1 MSILLCGCGEFT
13 FYINYGTTT
22 TQVYPLNFL
31 ETSLVWEP
39 ETGHVY
45 YRQKFQGTLVFGG
58 TKLKDDFDFFW
69 DIEEIAPCARLYFKI
84 YKDTFLYWEGYFST
98 SNGSWD
104 LDECTFSVTP
114 LVDDVYNKIFDGWDI
129 EYNILSYG
137 EITETVCIFDNGN
150 PTDDE
155 TYDRCRMLVDVIEYL
170 LRKTTGDVAA
180 IVNSDFFEDATNYV
194 TDTTNHYDYVAIMQK
209 SDAKRPNAT
218 NNALVGMMSLKHILE
233 IISCMNLTW
242 EYDGTDLRIEHISYW
257 PENPGIDISTQ
268 KIARGTNKYKYLNE
282 TIPKYEKFSWME
294 AYNTDFIGV
303 PIEYSDDCVTSDI
316 ANNSVE
322 LTLSDITTDLQY
334 IIDSMVS
341 EDTENAISDNGWVLI
356 ANENRGGDLYIRF
369 GASILSPY
377 QYFYPNMDFA
387 WTALH
392 ITLFMHNRY
401 LPTGTMNN
409 ALKTFYTVRKNKQQ
423 TCSIVNCDTEFDPT
437 EHLTTELG
445 ETYLGGLKAKIGKA
459 IRKPYGEINLTL
471 LYGYENV
478 ANPGYDYGDIMF
490 LWEELTTGSPNEE
503 STFYAMLNHTD
514 LADVVYV
521 FTVDISDAH
530 GHICNSGNITL
541 TVTAGTL
548 FGSVEYTWCK
558 TMATPT
564 APYFID
570 RIHEISITAGW
581 INTDI
586 I

>member
-1 MSILLCGCGEFT
+1 M
-13 FYINYGTTT
+13 
-22 TQVYPLNFL
+22 
-31 ETSLVWEP
+31 
-39 ETGHVY
+39 
-45 YRQKFQGTLVFGG
+45 
-58 TKLKDDFDFFW
+58 
-69 DIEEIAPCARLYFKI
+69 
-84 YKDTFLYWEGYFST
+84 
-98 SNGSWD
+98 
-104 LDECTFSVTP
+104 
-114 LVDDVYNKIFDGWDI
+114 
-129 EYNILSYG
+129 
-137 EITETVCIFDNGN
+137 
-150 PTDDE
+150 
-155 TYDRCRMLVDVIEYL
+155 
-170 LRKTTGDVAA
+170 
-180 IVNSDFFEDATNYV
+180 
-194 TDTTNHYDYVAIMQK
+194 
-209 SDAKRPNAT
+209 
-218 NNALVGMMSLKHILE
+218 
-233 IISCMNLTW
+233 
-242 EYDGTDLRIEHISYW
+242 
-257 PENPGIDISTQ
+257 
-268 KIARGTNKYKYLNE
+268 
-282 TIPKYEKFSWME
+282 
-294 AYNTDFIGV
+294 
-303 PIEYSDDCVTSDI
+303 
-316 ANNSVE
+316 
-322 LTLSDITTDLQY
+322 TLSDITTDLQY

-478 ANPGYDYGDIMF
+478 ANPGY
-490 LWEELTTGSPNEE
+490 
-503 STFYAMLNHTD
+503 
-514 LADVVYV
+514 
-521 FTVDISDAH
+521 AH